1 MTVDQIPNRRHDR
14 VSVALRMVLESEIDA
29 DSSDTYMSNL
39 GLGGCFIRS
48 SQPLR
53 TGLRIQL
60 KFQIE
65 GHPEPIAA
73 VGVVRWVRD
82 SSDGSGGMGIQFEE
96 IRPQDLVL
104 LKQFIEKQ
112 LVSDLFS

>member
-1 MTVDQIPNRRHDR
+1 MTDEQIPNRRHDR
-14 VSVALRMVLESEIDA
+14 VSVALRTVLDTEIDA

-48 SQPLR
+48 KQPLR
-53 TGLRIQL
+53 TGIRIQL

-65 GHPEPIAA
+65 GYADAIEA

-82 SSDGSGGMGIQFEE
+82 SSDSSGGMGVQFED

-112 LVSDLFS
+112 LASDLFS